1 MKNKLLLTVLPL
13 LALTSCGQNP
23 QAFTPYV
30 DYVAGIPT
38 VHNAPG
44 DNPKVYLM
52 LSRRGY
58 IEVGGVKTKGEN
70 VPEKYYENCI
80 VWEDTEGNDLP
91 VAKSEVA
98 DVTFRGWAFYNED
111 NDNVW
116 PDYYTKLTAD
126 INGKALKAIFD
137 GTNAGGGGG
146 GGGGGSEATNIT
158 WTVEDMPTWVKD
170 DGCIIFAWAWQ
181 NGVDG
186 KWYELTYTSETS
198 ATFEAPSDLAGMLL
212 ARCAAGTTT
221 PDWTKTTDGAGRV
234 HNKTNDV
241 NTEPGKTSYSFPTAM
256 WSEYNPGA

>member
-30 DYVAGIPT
+30 DYVGGIPT
-38 VHNAPG
+38 VHNLPG
-44 DNPKVYLM
+44 NGLKVYLM
-52 LSRRGY
+52 LSRKGY
-58 IEVGGVKTKGEN
+58 IEVSGAKQTGVN

-80 VWEDTEGNDLP
+80 VWEAEADTELP

-116 PDYYTKLTAD
+116 PDYYTKVTAD
-126 INGKALKAIFD
+126 INDKALKAIFD

-146 GGGGGSEATNIT
+146 GGGGSEATNIT
-158 WTVEDMPTWVKD
+158 WTVADMPTWVTD
-170 DGCIIFAWAWQ
+170 DGCVIFAWAWQ
-181 NGVDG
+181 NGADG
-186 KWYELTYTSETS
+186 KWYELTYTDATT

-212 ARCAAGTTT
+212 ARCAEGTTT

-234 HNKTNDV
+234 YNKTNDV
-241 NTEPGKTSYSFPTAM
+241 NTEAGKTSYSFPTAM
-256 WSEYNPGA
+256 WVEYNPAA

>member
-241 NTEPGKTSYSFPTAM
+241 NTEPGKTSYKFPTDM